1 MDTPNFSL
9 LEAAFEKVLGE
20 GGAVD
25 GNTRS
30 RVVQDGAERDAAP
43 DILRER
49 RFHQLLEALPAAVY
63 TTDAAGRLT
72 YYNHA
77 AAELWGQRP
86 DLGTTAWCGSWKLYG
101 PDGTPLPH
109 EACPM
114 ARALKENRPIRGVE
128 AIVERPDG
136 VRVPFLPYPTP
147 LHDEAGTLVGAVNM
161 LIDISERKRAEE
173 HQALLI
179 RELHHRVKN
188 TLATVQ
194 AIMGSTA
201 RTASSIAEFEEKFI
215 GRVASLS
222 RTHSL
227 LTEDVRQT
235 TRFGD
240 LLRNELDAFDDD
252 GSQRIRL
259 KGPLVELSSD
269 LAVPIGMAIHELSTN
284 AAKHG
289 ALSVPGG
296 RLDVTWSISIEAD
309 GSKLL
314 FQWLEQD
321 GPPVEAPTRRGFGTR
336 LLERVLTS
344 QVSAEVG
351 ILFEGTGLRVNV
363 ALPLPGGPALASA

>member
-1 MDTPNFSL
+1 
-9 LEAAFEKVLGE
+9 
-20 GGAVD
+20 
-25 GNTRS
+25 
-30 RVVQDGAERDAAP
+30 
-43 DILRER
+43 
-49 RFHQLLEALPAAVY
+49 
-63 TTDAAGRLT
+63 
-72 YYNHA
+72 
-77 AAELWGQRP
+77 
-86 DLGTTAWCGSWKLYG
+86 
-101 PDGTPLPH
+101 
-109 EACPM
+109 
-114 ARALKENRPIRGVE
+114 
-128 AIVERPDG
+128 
-136 VRVPFLPYPTP
+136 
-147 LHDEAGTLVGAVNM
+147 
-161 LIDISERKRAEE
+161 
-173 HQALLI
+173 
-179 RELHHRVKN
+179 
-188 TLATVQ
+188 
-194 AIMGSTA
+194 
-201 RTASSIAEFEEKFI
+201 
-215 GRVASLS
+215 
-222 RTHSL
+222 
-227 LTEDVRQT
+227 VRQT
-235 TRFGD
+235 TQFGD